1 MQCHARRFVAC
12 FRPLRNKG
20 GLHLHVAEIEPP
32 KLSDGMAQGR
42 NAMVGDLCVGTSP
55 CIERVRGRL
64 DEIVPVVPRS
74 LVIFLP
80 FFGHIPIKAEKP
92 CFNVALRN
100 EPGTCSMSVRIR
112 STPSSRS
119 LRSSCANRSS
129 TDKVSASV
137 TAISFV
143 SARALLLRYSL
154 SSFGNCSRTH
164 CSPLP
169 ADGGRS
175 RIACIS
181 SPIGEGSEK

>member
-1 MQCHARRFVAC
+1 MLSRKYLSRKCLGAQR
-12 FRPLRNKG
+12 G

-32 KLSDGMAQGR
+32 KLSDGMPQGR
-42 NAMVGDLCVGTSP
+42 NAMVRDLCVGTSP

-80 FFGHIPIKAEKP
+80 FFDHIPIKAEKP

-143 SARALLLRYSL
+143 STRAHCCDILSALSETVHKPTALHFPLMAGGVASHVFRAR
-154 SSFGNCSRTH
+154 F
-164 CSPLP
+164 
-169 ADGGRS
+169 
-175 RIACIS
+175 
-181 SPIGEGSEK
+181 GEGSEK